1 VVIAS
6 LVLSAVMTIDGLG
19 AAAQA
24 PIGDVPPAEYEAR
37 HYQQDAV
44 A

>member
-1 VVIAS
+1 MEAMLAWVDWFNTRRW
-6 LVLSAVMTIDGLG
+6 LE
-19 AAAQA
+19 

-37 HYQQDAV
+37 YHDQPEV